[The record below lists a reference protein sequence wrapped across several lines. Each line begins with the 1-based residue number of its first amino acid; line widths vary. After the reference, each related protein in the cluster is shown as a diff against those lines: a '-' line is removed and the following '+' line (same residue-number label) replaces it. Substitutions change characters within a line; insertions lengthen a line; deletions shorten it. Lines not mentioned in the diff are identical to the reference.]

1 MKLVEIRKGEVA
13 LTLLSAAYFFFLLS
27 GYFIL
32 RPLRDQVGA
41 GRTSTEL
48 AWLFTGTLAVM
59 LLAMPAYGWLVS
71 RWPRRRFIPWVYRFF
86 ALNLLA
92 FFVLWKLFPEPKPGP
107 ISTAFFIWVSVFN
120 MFVVSVFW
128 SFMAD
133 VFKLEQSKRLFG
145 MVAVGGSLGAIVGGL
160 LTKQLV
166 VTLGT
171 ANMLLISIAFLE
183 IATQCMSWIA
193 RLRGFGNEDPTQ
205 LVTPAGAALEAA
217 EQGDVWNGLRLV
229 LRSPYL
235 MLIALHFLL
244 MSMLGTVFYVE
255 QSQMV
260 GAAFKDAGERTAFL
274 AGIDVWTNSATL
286 ATQLLLT
293 GAVVKRFGIGIALLI
308 QPVVCVAALGAL
320 GIWNVLPVL
329 VVGQATLRTLQNSA
343 SRPAREMLF
352 TVVGREVKY
361 KAKSIVDT
369 VVVRLGDQLGV
380 WGSAWLKTASLS
392 LSLLAGIAVP
402 LAVVWCAVAVLL
414 GRMQRRLAREEPSAA
429 PAPEHEV
436 RARA

>member
-1 MKLVEIRKGEVA
+1 MIATRMRLVEIKKGELA

-32 RPLRDQVGA
+32 RPLRDQVSA
-41 GRTSTEL
+41 GRSPTEI

-59 LLAMPAYGWLVS
+59 LLAMPVYGWLVS

-86 ALNLLA
+86 ALNLIA

-107 ISTAFFIWVSVFN
+107 ISTAFFVWVSVFN

-145 MVAVGGSLGAIVGGL
+145 MIAVGGSLGAIVGGL

-166 VTLGT
+166 VSLGP

-183 IATQCMSWIA
+183 IATQCMSWLA

-205 LVTPAGAALEAA
+205 FVTPAGAPLEAA
-217 EQGDVWNGLRLV
+217 EHGDVWNGLRL
-229 LRSPYL
+229 LLQSPYL

-244 MSMLGTVFYVE
+244 MSALGTVFYLE

-260 GAAFKDAGERTAFL
+260 GAAFKDAAEKTAFL

-286 ATQLLLT
+286 AAQLLLT
-293 GAVVKRFGIGIALLI
+293 GAVVKRFGIGFALLL
-308 QPVVCVAALGAL
+308 QPLACVVALGAL
-320 GIWNVLPVL
+320 GVWNVLGVL
-329 VVGQATLRTLQNSA
+329 VVCQATLRTLQNSA

-361 KAKSIVDT
+361 KAKSVVDT
-369 VVVRLGDQLGV
+369 VIVRTGDQLGI
-380 WGSAWLKTASLS
+380 WGSAGVKALALSASA
-392 LSLLAGIAVP
+392 LAWVAVP
-402 LAVVWCAVAVLL
+402 VAATWCVVALFL
-414 GRMQRRLAREEPSAA
+414 GRAQKKLAREE
-429 PAPEHEV
+429 
-436 RARA
+436 